1 MIETFDQ
8 AEFHNPWSSDGVRIW
23 SYAHLNIH
31 APWLYVKYEFGPPD
45 ERMNS
50 MYLLFHEEQLFELA
64 NQDEITI
71 SSVYAVTPSYV
82 NKSKTWKMDLLKSLS
97 TGVTSNSA
105 EQKIVRY
112 ELTDETEYFYPDVKG
127 KKRFN
132 KLREIYSAA
141 ES

>member
-8 AEFHNPWSSDGVRIW
+8 AEIQNPWCSDGVRIW

-31 APWLYVKYEFGPPD
+31 APWLYVKYEFGPLGK
-45 ERMNS
+45 RMSS

-82 NKSKTWKMDLLKSLS
+82 NKSKNWKMDLLKSLS
-97 TGVTSNSA
+97 TGVTSKSA
-105 EQKIVRY
+105 GEKIVRY
-112 ELTDETEYFYPDVKG
+112 ELSDETEYFYPEVKE

-132 KLREIYSAA
+132 KLREIYSAE